1 VIAFNIF
8 RSFSRYSPLYSVF
21 SQHQVRKII
30 NCFEI
35 FALALCSSL
44 GIMSSK
50 NEFGVSKRRRLTGN
64 QRKKLRESQASVIGI
79 SSDELLRQRRD
90 RMQEWKREQQFLSSS
105 RCPNCGITGH
115 SFKWCPFSSDFY
127 AQKGNVIR
135 FRGPSG
141 AWSEQSLELSP
152 EEKRRF
158 RHFFGLLCMPLG
170 LKSSETL
177 SAAQSDPNQTIHKSI
192 YQDAI

>member
-1 VIAFNIF
+1 LIDSKILRAF
-8 RSFSRYSPLYSVF
+8 SQCSPFHSSF
-21 SQHQVRKII
+21 SQHQVQKVF

-44 GIMSSK
+44 GIMSST
-50 NEFGVSKRRRLTGN
+50 NECGVSKRRRLTGN

-79 SSDELLRQRRD
+79 SSDELLRQRRE
-90 RMQEWKREQQFLSSS
+90 RMQEWKREQSFLSSS

-127 AQKGNVIR
+127 AQKATVIR
-135 FRGPSG
+135 FRGPTG
-141 AWSEQSLELSP
+141 TWSAESLELSP

-177 SAAQSDPNQTIHKSI
+177 SAAQRDPDQSI
-192 YQDAI
+192 S

>member
-1 VIAFNIF
+1 LIASKILRAFSECSHF
-8 RSFSRYSPLYSVF
+8 HSSFF
-21 SQHQVRKII
+21 HHQVQKVF

-44 GIMSSK
+44 GIMSST
-50 NEFGVSKRRRLTGN
+50 NECGVSKRRRLTGN

-79 SSDELLRQRRD
+79 SSDELLRQRRV
-90 RMQEWKREQQFLSSS
+90 RMQEWKREQSFVSSS

-127 AQKGNVIR
+127 AQKANVIR
-135 FRGPSG
+135 FRGSSG
-141 AWSEQSLELSP
+141 TWGAQSLELSP

-170 LKSSETL
+170 LKASETL
-177 SAAQSDPNQTIHKSI
+177 SAAQRDPDQSI
-192 YQDAI
+192 S